1 MLKNGQTVT
10 VDMLDIIKQNSL
22 ADCTPTTATPCVNAP
37 WPCKSKKDENPMNTA
52 YATATLVSADTTE
65 KDQRRYLLDELYRAY
80 ETAKLALQRKFGLA
94 DDEAPVSLMDTI
106 KRIQDGLFVIPEKYK
121 DKNTYGSLSYL
132 RWRDPK
138 TVEDKAGYEAA
149 KAPLKAARTN
159 TERQI
164 KIFSP
169 EKGLQS
175 IIDFE
180 AAAAK

>member
-1 MLKNGQTVT
+1 MDEVT
-10 VDMLDIIKQNSL
+10 VMSNCL
-22 ADCTPTTATPCVNAP
+22 ADCATAPATPCTKDP
-37 WPCKSKKDENPMNTA
+37 WPCKSKKEEIPMN
-52 YATATLVSADTTE
+52 YASATVVSADTTE
-65 KDQRRYLLDELYRAY
+65 KDQRRYLINELYDSY
-80 ETAKLALQRKFGLA
+80 QNAKLALKRKFGLT
-94 DDEAPVSLMDTI
+94 DDEAPANIVDAV

-121 DKNTYGSLSYL
+121 NNKDSSYASMSYL

-138 TVEDKAGYEAA
+138 AVEDKIGFEAA
-149 KAPLKAARTN
+149 KAPLKAAYTK
-159 TERQI
+159 TEREI

>member
-1 MLKNGQTVT
+1 
-10 VDMLDIIKQNSL
+10 
-22 ADCTPTTATPCVNAP
+22 
-37 WPCKSKKDENPMNTA
+37 MNTA
-52 YATATLVSADTTE
+52 YATATVVAHDTTE
-65 KDQRRYLLDELYRAY
+65 KDQRRYLREELYCAY
-80 ETAKLALQRKFGLA
+80 QNAKLVLQRKFGLA
-94 DDEAPVSLMDTI
+94 DDETPSSIEEAV

-121 DKNTYGSLSYL
+121 GKGASYASMTYI

-149 KAPLKAARTN
+149 KAPLKVAFTKA
-159 TERQI
+159 EREI
-164 KIFSP
+164 RIFTP

>member
-1 MLKNGQTVT
+1 MHPDLINFIQGMRTEVYPLA
-10 VDMLDIIKQNSL
+10 VCEPAPAEPCKQ
-22 ADCTPTTATPCVNAP
+22 P

-65 KDQRRYLLDELYRAY
+65 KDQRRYLLDELYCAY
-80 ETAKLALQRKFGLA
+80 QNAKTALQRKFGLI
-94 DDEAPVSLMDTI
+94 DDETPETLTDVI

-121 DKNTYGSLSYL
+121 DKNVYGSLTYL

-138 TVEDKAGYEAA
+138 AVEDKVGYEAA
-149 KAPLKAARTN
+149 KAPLQAARSTA
-159 TERQI
+159 ERQI

-169 EKGLQS
+169 EKGLEA
-175 IIDFE
+175 IIAFE